1 VNKLM
6 PVLSARSIEKHFS
19 NGEQE
24 ITILHSANLEVDR
37 GESVSIRGESG
48 AGKTTFLHIAAGLE
62 EVDSGEIFWGGE
74 KISELSASRLA
85 HRRSRWIGMVF
96 QAFYLIPEMNT
107 LENVVMAARILGN
120 SGARARHRAEGLL
133 KRVGLGERLHSGTA
147 QLSGGERQRVVLA
160 RALMNHPALVLAD
173 EPTGNLDEK
182 TASGVI
188 ELLMEICQEE
198 DASLL
203 LVTHN
208 PLFSGRTDHQLVL
221 RNGSFQRTGRTA
233 GSIEMG

>member
-1 VNKLM
+1 MNKLE

-19 NGEQE
+19 NGGRE
-24 ITILHSANLEVDR
+24 ITVLRGADLEVGR

-48 AGKTTFLHIAAGLE
+48 TGKTTFLHIAAGLE
-62 EVDSGEIFWGGE
+62 EVDSGEISWGGE
-74 KISELSASRLA
+74 RISELSASRLA

-96 QAFYLIPEMNT
+96 QAFYLIPEMDT
-107 LENVVMAARILGN
+107 LENVVMAARIVGN
-120 SGARARHRAEGLL
+120 FGAGARQRAEGLL
-133 KRVGLGERLHSGTA
+133 ERVGLGERLHSGTA
-147 QLSGGERQRVVLA
+147 QLSGGERQRVALA
-160 RALMNHPALVLAD
+160 RALMNQPALVLAD

-198 DASLL
+198 GASLL

-208 PLFSGRTDHQLVL
+208 PLFSARTDHQLKL
-221 RNGSFQRTGRTA
+221 RAGAFQGAGRA
-233 GSIEMG
+233 AESI